1 MNTLTINGG
10 ILTTNKNFF
19 DLDGNIKMKLSD
31 FAYNL
36 PESRIAQYPLKDR
49 SESELMVLDR
59 QTERIE
65 QCKFKDLIKHLKP
78 GDCLVLNDTRVFP
91 ARLIGKKDKT
101 GAKVEVFLL
110 RNLEN
115 GIWEVLVKPARRV
128 RLGNKLIFKN
138 DIFCDVID
146 NTLSG
151 GRIVEFHCNGELFNV
166 LEEIGQTPLPPY
178 IKRQPEQIDKEYYQ
192 TVYAKSPG
200 AVAAP
205 TAGLHFTWRL
215 LDEIKD
221 LGVNVVNITLHVG
234 LGSFKTVQV
243 EDISRHQMD
252 SEYYELSEKA
262 AKILNKTKEKG
273 NSIIAVGTSTVR
285 VLETVVNPNG
295 YLRWSRGWTDKFIH
309 PPYKFRAVDHLIT
322 NFHLPKSTLLMLVS
336 AFANHD
342 LIMKAYK
349 QAMKSDFRFFSYG
362 DAMYII

>member
-1 MNTLTINGG
+1 MGTS
-10 ILTTNKNFF
+10 KNYF

-31 FAYNL
+31 FVFSVPENL
-36 PESRIAQYPLKDR
+36 IAQYPLKDR
-49 SESELMVLDR
+49 SESQLMVLNR
-59 QTERIE
+59 QTENIE
-65 QCKFKDLIKHLKP
+65 QCKFKDLPNHLNQ
-78 GDCLVLNDTRVFP
+78 GDCLVINDTKVFP

-138 DIFCDVID
+138 DMYCDVID

-151 GRIVEFHCNGELFNV
+151 GRIVEFHCNGELFNA

-178 IKRQPEQIDKEYYQ
+178 IKRQPEEIDKEYYQ
-192 TVYAKSPG
+192 TVYAKYPG

-205 TAGLHFTWRL
+205 TAGLHFTMEL
-215 LDEIKD
+215 LDEIKNK
-221 LGVNVVNITLHVG
+221 GINITNITLHVG

-252 SEYYELSEKA
+252 SEYYELGEKA
-262 AKILNKTKEKG
+262 AHTLNKAKENG

-295 YLRWSRGWTDKFIH
+295 YLRPSRGWTDKFIH

-322 NFHLPKSTLLMLVS
+322 NFHLPKSPLIMLVA
-336 AFANHD
+336 AFAD
-342 LIMKAYK
+342 YDFIMRAYKKAMKADY
-349 QAMKSDFRFFSYG
+349 RFFSYG